1 MACRKI
7 GRILTLALLLLAAPA
22 RAEELAAMIAAL
34 DGRICSLDHI
44 PESDRRLLATTRE
57 HRVQLYL
64 RCQLKGRDEF
74 VRTAVL
80 RAPQHGRQAGGGPVP
95 EQPDHGSARAGA
107 QEGGSLLNASQVTA
121 R

>member
-1 MACRKI
+1 MACRKT

-34 DGRICSLDHI
+34 DGRICSLDHV
-44 PESDRRLLATTRE
+44 PESDRRLLATTHD

-74 VRTAVL
+74 VRTQCCEHLNTDDKRAVGL
-80 RAPQHGRQAGGGPVP
+80 CLSNPTTEALVQELKKRVRCWRVS
-95 EQPDHGSARAGA
+95 PD
-107 QEGGSLLNASQVTA
+107 
-121 R
+121 

>member
-22 RAEELAAMIAAL
+22 RAEELAAMVAAL
-34 DGRICSLDHI
+34 DGRICSLDQL

-74 VRTAVL
+74 VRTECCE
-80 RAPQHGRQAGGGPVP
+80 H
-95 EQPDHGSARAGA
+95 
-107 QEGGSLLNASQVTA
+107 LNADDKRAVGLCPSNPTTEGVVQELKKGV
-121 R
+121 RC